1 MWALDPDCLGSNPDF
16 TYNYLHEVSKWL
28 KFSVSWFYHP
38 LNGNT
43 NSTYYIGILWGLNE
57 VTYVMCLHLAP
68 GKCWISISYFS
79 SQIHSLESI
88 FQKTQSIVWRL
99 SIPNHNQ
106 CLQKEFPGLQIWHRR
121 SHTWEGTYAGEDGV
135 CGAREG
141 PDRPDQGQAS
151 FFCKGPNSH
160 DFKLFWPY
168 HRNSA
173 SIVTAAT
180 DDTYLIMAVLK

>member
-28 KFSVSWFYHP
+28 KFSVSWFHHP

-99 SIPNHNQ
+99 SIPNQNITPSQPMSTKGTPWFTNLTSAIPHI
-106 CLQKEFPGLQIWHRR
+106 GGHVRWRR
-121 SHTWEGTYAGEDGV
+121 WSVWCQGGPRSSRSGAG
-135 CGAREG
+135 
-141 PDRPDQGQAS
+141 
-151 FFCKGPNSH
+151 
-160 DFKLFWPY
+160 KL
-168 HRNSA
+168 
-173 SIVTAAT
+173 
-180 DDTYLIMAVLK
+180 LL